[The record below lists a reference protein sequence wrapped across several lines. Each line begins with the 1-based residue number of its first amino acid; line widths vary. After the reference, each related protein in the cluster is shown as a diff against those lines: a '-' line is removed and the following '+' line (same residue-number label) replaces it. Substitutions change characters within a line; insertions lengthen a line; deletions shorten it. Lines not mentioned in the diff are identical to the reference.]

1 MGSAWAASVLGTPAA
16 PPHLRGDLGIHDP
29 STIVQC
35 KDRFYVYGTGDNIV
49 SKSSSDK
56 VVWKAGPTVFSSPPA
71 WTQAAVPGFVNT
83 FWAPDIIYLNGE
95 YRLYYSVSTWG
106 KQVSAIGLVTNP
118 TLDPAD
124 PTYQWTDRGPVIQS
138 QEGSPYNTIDPSV
151 VLDGAGNPWLAFG
164 SYWNGIYLVQ
174 LDLATGLRISSNSPT
189 YRLAYNGSIEAA
201 GLLRRGGFYY
211 LFVNW
216 GSCCSGVNS
225 TYQIRVGRS
234 TSITGPYLDRNGVDL
249 VNRGGTLF
257 LEGTGKYVGP
267 GHAAFL
273 EQDGQ
278 TWFSYHYYDA
288 NAYASWYGAYGQAK
302 FDLQPLSWT
311 PDLWPVFTN
320 DWSAVYDF
328 DTDARDERG
337 QYYGL
342 LEGGATVVTDPAR
355 GRVLNL
361 NGAGQYVRLPPGVA
375 YARTFAAV
383 IKWNGGGAWQRI
395 FDFGNDTSSYVMLTP
410 SSGNGRL
417 RCDIRANG
425 TTQILETTSAVPV
438 GVWTH
443 VAVTLDG
450 SRGVLYLNGAP
461 VATNT
466 VMNLSPLDVRAQT
479 NHLGRSKFSADPDFN
494 GQIAQFRVH
503 GRALSAAEI
512 AAPQPRIVRPAEGAA
527 WWPGGSVVLQGSATD
542 FNELPLGPGALTWRI
557 EMVDNGTTNIVVGP
571 LSGISEGV
579 FSLPSNVSTS
589 AVCRVALTVTNS
601 AGRTQT
607 AFVHLTRGTSTTEW
621 GSFYPFT
628 TGGLDASNR
637 YHASLMGGASVQT
650 DAVRGSVLNLSGANQ
665 YASLPAGVG
674 TFRTFAAWVKWN
686 GGGAW
691 QRIFDFGSDTS
702 RWIMLTAANSD
713 GRLEAAITTDRPN
726 YVQVVRSPGGLPTGV
741 WVHVAVTF
749 DGRQAILYTN
759 GVAVAVNHSANVLP
773 SDIATPRAYFG
784 RSQYTADPYLNGR
797 LDSIRLSSRALSPA
811 ELFGPQP
818 VILQPAVGATY
829 SGGAVV
835 SYSGAAYDYADSPLA
850 PSAFAWSGEL
860 HQDGLSSP
868 AFGPVSGVTNGTLQV
883 PTTGLATTNAF
894 YRLKLQ
900 TTDSQGNQQTV
911 WRDLA
916 PQIAHVELASVPAG
930 LEIKL
935 DGQAWTTPAVI
946 PAVAGFSRT
955 LEAPS
960 PQSLGGS
967 NYTFVLWSDGGAGS
981 HVITIPSGNTT
992 YTASFVP
999 PSVTLNASGGQLTL
1013 SWPAWASPLVLHQT
1027 TNLTPPVAW
1036 TPVTNTPAIWN
1047 DSLLLTL
1054 PAVEEKTFFRLQTP

>member
-1 MGSAWAASVLGTPAA
+1 
-16 PPHLRGDLGIHDP
+16 
-29 STIVQC
+29 
-35 KDRFYVYGTGDNIV
+35 
-49 SKSSSDK
+49 
-56 VVWKAGPTVFSSPPA
+56 
-71 WTQAAVPGFVNT
+71 
-83 FWAPDIIYLNGE
+83 
-95 YRLYYSVSTWG
+95 
-106 KQVSAIGLVTNP
+106 
-118 TLDPAD
+118 
-124 PTYQWTDRGPVIQS
+124 
-138 QEGSPYNTIDPSV
+138 
-151 VLDGAGNPWLAFG
+151 
-164 SYWNGIYLVQ
+164 
-174 LDLATGLRISSNSPT
+174 
-189 YRLAYNGSIEAA
+189 
-201 GLLRRGGFYY
+201 
-211 LFVNW
+211 
-216 GSCCSGVNS
+216 
-225 TYQIRVGRS
+225 
-234 TSITGPYLDRNGVDL
+234 
-249 VNRGGTLF
+249 
-257 LEGTGKYVGP
+257 
-267 GHAAFL
+267 
-273 EQDGQ
+273 
-278 TWFSYHYYDA
+278 
-288 NAYASWYGAYGQAK
+288 
-302 FDLQPLSWT
+302 
-311 PDLWPVFTN
+311 
-320 DWSAVYDF
+320 
-328 DTDARDERG
+328 
-337 QYYGL
+337 
-342 LEGGATVVTDPAR
+342 
-355 GRVLNL
+355 
-361 NGAGQYVRLPPGVA
+361 
-375 YARTFAAV
+375 
-383 IKWNGGGAWQRI
+383 
-395 FDFGNDTSSYVMLTP
+395 
-410 SSGNGRL
+410 
-417 RCDIRANG
+417 
-425 TTQILETTSAVPV
+425 
-438 GVWTH
+438 
-443 VAVTLDG
+443 
-450 SRGVLYLNGAP
+450 
-461 VATNT
+461 
-466 VMNLSPLDVRAQT
+466 
-479 NHLGRSKFSADPDFN
+479 
-494 GQIAQFRVH
+494 
-503 GRALSAAEI
+503 
-512 AAPQPRIVRPAEGAA
+512 
-527 WWPGGSVVLQGSATD
+527 VLQGSATD

>member
-35 KDRFYVYGTGDNIV
+35 KDRFYVFGTGDNII

-189 YRLAYNGSIEAA
+189 YRLAYNGSIEAS

-512 AAPQPRIVRPAEGAA
+512 AAPQPRIVRPAEGTA

-637 YHASLMGGASVQT
+637 HHATLIGGASVQT
-650 DAVRGSVLNLSGANQ
+650 DPVRGSVLNLSGAGQ
-665 YASLPAGVG
+665 YASLPGGVG

-726 YVQVVRSPGGLPTGV
+726 YVQVVRSPGGLPVGV

-759 GVAVAVNHSANVLP
+759 GVAVAVNHSANLLP

-784 RSQYTADPYLNGR
+784 RSQYAADPYFNGR
-797 LDSIRLSSRALSPA
+797 LDSVRLGSRALSAA

-818 VILQPAVGATY
+818 VIFQPAVGATY

-835 SYSGAAYDYADSPLA
+835 SYSGAAYDYADSPLG

-860 HQDGLSSP
+860 HQDGLSHP
-868 AFGPVSGVTNGTLQV
+868 AFGPISGVTNGAFQV
-883 PTTGLATTNAF
+883 PTTGSATTNAF

-911 WRDLA
+911 WRDVA

-1047 DSLLLTL
+1047 DSLWLTL